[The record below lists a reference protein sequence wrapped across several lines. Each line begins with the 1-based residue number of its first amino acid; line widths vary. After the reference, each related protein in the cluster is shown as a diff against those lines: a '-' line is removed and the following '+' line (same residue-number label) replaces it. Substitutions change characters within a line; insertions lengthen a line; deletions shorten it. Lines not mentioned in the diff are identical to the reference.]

1 MNFSFFRKNM
11 NILLEKL
18 LQESPFDEKDKY
30 EIRQIFQFVNDE
42 KKQNILNNFDYI
54 VSNVLRL
61 KEELRQQQEI
71 LLGKAISNIEQTI
84 LKAKWNGVRKATGD
98 SISQL
103 KKIM

>member
-84 LKAKWNGVRKATGD
+84 LKAK
-98 SISQL
+98 
-103 KKIM
+103 

>member
-18 LQESPFDEKDKY
+18 LQESPLDDKDKY
-30 EIRQIFQFVNDE
+30 EIRQIFQFVSDE
-42 KKQNILNNFDYI
+42 KKQNILKNFEYI

-61 KEELRQQQEI
+61 KEDLRQQQEI

-84 LKAKWNGVRKATGD
+84 LKAK
-98 SISQL
+98 
-103 KKIM
+103 

>member
-1 MNFSFFRKNM
+1 M
-11 NILLEKL
+11 NILLEQL
-18 LQESPFDEKDKY
+18 LKETLFDEKDKY
-30 EIRQIFQFVNDE
+30 EIRQIFQFVTDE
-42 KKQNILNNFDYI
+42 KKQNILKNFDYI
-54 VSNVLRL
+54 VQNIYKA
-61 KEELRQQQEI
+61 KEQLRQEQEI

>member
-18 LQESPFDEKDKY
+18 LQESPFDDRDKY
-30 EIRQIFQFVNDE
+30 EIRQIFQFVTDE

-54 VSNVLRL
+54 VSNVLKL
-61 KEELRQQQEI
+61 KEDLRQQQEI

-84 LKAKWNGVRKATGD
+84 LKAK
-98 SISQL
+98 
-103 KKIM
+103 